1 MPGAD
6 VNRGEIYSHGDRTV
20 LIVQADAVTIAAPT
34 VIALPVTTV
43 AQRAGYP
50 LTVALDPL
58 PALPG
63 PAWVKTTAPQT
74 LAQSALTGPLARLD
88 VDITG
93 QVDRAMVAVL
103 GLEDV

>member
-1 MPGAD
+1 M
-6 VNRGEIYSHGDRTV
+6 NRGEIYSLGDRTV
-20 LIVQADAVTIAAPT
+20 LIVQADAVTTAAPT

-50 LTVALDPL
+50 LTIALDHL

-88 VDITG
+88 PDTMS
-93 QVDRAMVAVL
+93 QVDQAIVAVL
-103 GLEDV
+103 GLKDP

>member
-1 MPGAD
+1 M
-6 VNRGEIYSHGDRTV
+6 NRGEVYRTGDRTV

-34 VIALPVTTV
+34 VIALPITTT

-50 LTVALDPL
+50 LTVALSPL

-63 PAWVKTTAPQT
+63 PAWVKTTTPQT

-88 VDITG
+88 AATMG
-93 QVDRAMVAVL
+93 QVDRAMVSVL
-103 GLEDV
+103 ALED